1 MTILST
7 DIKLLESER
16 MRDTQDGGG
25 RMTGYE
31 IPDGVA
37 GNVFPKVSRLDSVH
51 GRVNLRKLY
60 AAVQAANTEIYAGAH
75 AVITDPPDNARIRC
89 LLFSTGSHFDT
100 RAEARDRIESYVVA
114 GPESRYMLYGNQLVG
129 QKAITLFA
137 RPDEPVPDVG
147 DVLCLSAESGAM
159 AGTQQYVRI
168 TDVQSEVRTFT
179 DDQGDF
185 TRLVV
190 TCKLGNALRHTF
202 TGDTITRYSRHP
214 VATAA
219 LVRETQVADAS
230 LYYGI
235 APLEEYADAGDMAL
249 KVASAY
255 DYLVP
260 SATRETAVSLASI
273 RESSV
278 SLASSDRTVTLVII
292 DNVVT
297 PSGVH
302 TIHLPRVAA
311 RESIVLTYRYY
322 YYGSYEEVYR
332 FDTAGRIHQV
342 INGVPVYNGDA
353 GSPPMR
359 LDGSIDDL
367 CVMTLD
373 MDNSS
378 GGNTLSVTLSVEFM
392 VVSIADHPSHTR
404 DFGISLATRGTVY
417 AETLAPIPAPG
428 TLIVDY
434 RAQGRWYRLRDDG
447 AGQLVGNSAGVG
459 TGSVDYVTGAVVVT
473 LGALPDVESSLLY
486 AWGTPSH
493 YKVLADDFGEVSK
506 RFQLDTYPVEPGSIT
521 LAWLEGG
528 VAKTATDDGEGVLT
542 GNCGGTVD
550 YAMGVVEAEFAR
562 NPDGIVTVDYDRLTD
577 TDQDNTAGGSWTI
590 SPAVE
595 PYGVRVSYSMT
606 LPDGTV
612 SLGNGCSDDG
622 LGNLRF
628 NTRHA
633 GKLLINET
641 NLLAGSA
648 ILGSVNYATGAITL
662 NASVAVIRR
671 EWNSILGWV
680 ETGTGTATLSG
691 VSARAARSAT
701 STPQTFNVAADHALS
716 VQFGQADPMYI
727 VPGSVLFTA
736 AGRTYVDRNGTLYT
750 DIDWSAGSGTEAG
763 SIDYATGAISLTL
776 VNADRPLALS
786 VLSCLGRY
794 GNWTMEAAQFR
805 TPGSPM
811 RPASFYVQA
820 STPGGA
826 LLTATADANGVLSG
840 SAGVS
845 GSVQQTMGVAS
856 VDWGQAVMPSTLR
869 YSCVVQTSLP
879 LDADLLGLDPVRLPS
894 DGRVA
899 ILRPGDVC
907 LVHDTQLNTLPNPA
921 VASAVYSVGRTDL
934 SLVELIDADGD
945 DVPASKYVA
954 DLAAGTVTMAAD
966 LDLTGYAQPLQARH
980 RVEDMVLLSDVQ
992 INGDIALT
1000 APLTHD
1006 YTTNSLISSALLF
1019 GDLQAYVTTLFDQQ
1033 TWTGEWSDALI
1044 GSQANAEYDD
1054 LNHPVEVLNESA
1066 VKERWRV
1073 HFTTSTAF
1081 QVYGENLG
1089 LIATGDTST
1098 DLAPFN
1104 PITGDPY
1111 FVLRAAGWGS
1121 GWAAGNQLRFNT
1133 EAGSAP
1139 IWIARTIL
1147 AGATLE
1153 GDSFDLAVRGDVD

>member
-25 RMTGYE
+25 RMTSNE

-37 GNVFPKVSRLDSVH
+37 GNVFPKVSRLDSVY

-75 AVITDPPDNARIRC
+75 AVITDPPDNERIRC

-114 GPESRYMLYGNQLVG
+114 GPESRYMLYGNQLIG

-168 TDVQSEVRTFT
+168 TDVQSEVREFEDET
-179 DDQGDF
+179 GVYN
-185 TRLVV
+185 RLVV
-190 TCKLGNALRHTF
+190 TCKLGNALRYTF
-202 TGDTITRYSRHP
+202 TGDTITRFTRHS
-214 VATAA
+214 VAESAR
-219 LVRETQVADAS
+219 VRETQVADAS

-235 APLEEYADAGDMAL
+235 APLEEYADAGDVAL

-260 SATRETAVSLASI
+260 SAMRETALSLAQISEASA
-273 RESSV
+273 R
-278 SLASSDRTVTLVII
+278 LASAAESVTLVIGHYNLTQMNAGLDI
-292 DNVVT
+292 LLPSSPEMGSVIVT
-297 PSGVH
+297 ILSWSSGVDDGDG
-302 TIHLPRVAA
+302 
-311 RESIVLTYRYY
+311 VL
-322 YYGSYEEVYR
+322 V
-332 FDTAGRIHQV
+332 F
-342 INGVPVYNGDA
+342 GDA
-353 GSPPMR
+353 R
-359 LDGSIDDL
+359 F
-367 CVMTLD
+367 
-373 MDNSS
+373 S
-378 GGNTLSVTLSVEFM
+378 GTVNYETGALYVHSDISGDIEDYQITAQYLPAVE
-392 VVSIADHPSHTR
+392 VSHPSHTHE
-404 DFGISLATRGTVY
+404 IQITLATRGTVY
-417 AETLAPIPAPG
+417 AETLLPIPAPG

-447 AGQLVGNSAGVG
+447 SGQLVGNSAGVG
-459 TGSVDYVTGAVVVT
+459 TGSVDHVTGAVVVT

-486 AWGTPSH
+486 AWGTPAH
-493 YKVLADDFGEVSK
+493 YKVLADDFGAVSK
-506 RFQLDTYPVEPGSIT
+506 RFQLNTHPVVPGSII

-528 VAKTATDDGEGVLT
+528 VAKTSTDDGEGVLT
-542 GNCGGTVD
+542 GDCDGTVD
-550 YAMGVVEAEFAR
+550 YATGVVEAEFAR

-577 TDQDNTAGGSWTI
+577 TAQDNTAGGSWTI
-590 SPAVE
+590 SPAIE
-595 PYGVRVSYSMT
+595 PYSVTVGYSMT

-612 SLGNGCSDDG
+612 SLGYGCSDDG

-662 NASVAVIRR
+662 NASVTVTRR

-691 VSARAARSAT
+691 VSARAARTAT

-736 AGRTYVDRNGTLYT
+736 AGRTYVDRNGTLYA
-750 DIDWSAGSGTEAG
+750 DIDWSTGSGTEAG

-776 VNADRPLALS
+776 LNTDQPLALS

-794 GNWTMEAAQFR
+794 GDWTMQAAQFR
-805 TPGSPM
+805 TPGSPL
-811 RPASFYVQA
+811 RPASFYVQV

-826 LLTATADANGVLSG
+826 LLTATADANGVMSG

-845 GSVQQTMGVAS
+845 GTVQQTMGVAS

-899 ILRPGDVC
+899 IFRPGDVC
-907 LVHDTQLNTLPNPA
+907 LVHDTQHYTLPNPA

-945 DVPASKYVA
+945 DVPTSKYVA

-966 LDLTGYAQPLQARH
+966 LDLTGYAQPLKVRH

-1006 YTTNSLISSALLF
+1006 YSPNSLISSALLF

-1098 DLAPFN
+1098 DLAPVN
-1104 PITGDPY
+1104 PITSDPY
-1111 FVLRAAGWGS
+1111 YVLRAAGWGA